1 MLGDVIREWKRKRR
15 VAAALAELEGRTVT
29 GRPHGLPAPLVVSLT
44 SYPARF
50 GTLALTLRAVL
61 RQTVQ
66 ADRVVLWLAA
76 GDVGQLPPE
85 VLALKAE
92 GLEIGLCEDI
102 RSFKKIVPTLRE
114 TPESFILTA
123 DDDIAYGPTWVED
136 SVAAVD
142 PSRPEVICHR
152 ARRILLQADGQPVPY
167 VEWESNIGPAV
178 GPLVF
183 STGVSGVLYPPGV
196 FHPDTCKAE
205 LFRELTPAAD
215 DVWLW
220 WMYRMTGAV
229 ARKVGPPQRIVEWPG
244 SQVTQL
250 RQGNVAQN
258 GNDRQIAAMIAR
270 YGFPG

>member
-1 MLGDVIREWKRKRR
+1 MLGAAIREWKRRRR
-15 VAAALAELEGRTVT
+15 VAAALAELERREVT
-29 GRPHGLPAPLVVSLT
+29 GRRHGLPAPLVVSLT
-44 SYPARF
+44 SYPGRF

-61 RQTVQ
+61 RQTVR
-66 ADRVVLWLAA
+66 ADRVVLWLASE
-76 GDVGQLPPE
+76 DVALLPPE
-85 VLALKAE
+85 VLALKRE
-92 GLEIGLCEDI
+92 GLEIGVSENL
-102 RSFKKIVPTLRE
+102 RSFTKIVPALRE
-114 TPESFILTA
+114 MPDSFLLTA
-123 DDDIAYGPTWVED
+123 DDDIAYGPRWIED
-136 SVAAVD
+136 LVAGHDAA
-142 PSRPEVICHR
+142 RPRVLCHR
-152 ARRILLQADGQPVPY
+152 ARRIVTGPDAQPLPY
-167 VEWESNIGPAV
+167 AQWESNIGPAE

-196 FHPDTCKAE
+196 FHPDACRAA

-220 WMYRMTGAV
+220 WMYRLTGAV

-250 RQGNVAQN
+250 RQGNLTEN